1 VTRYQPI
8 ALLFFV
14 LPASVQLEASPLANP
29 HVVRGAA
36 ASQKCSMDSLPET
49 DKRRMIQEYQ
59 RRLRA
64 DGKAS
69 ADAWAR
75 VQGNLAY
82 RKLAAQGIC
91 PPLRGTGGRT
101 AAIPNRTGK
110 KPLLNKQGKRCT
122 RMEVENQVF
131 PGFGGEPM
139 TMGLVPVCKD

>member
-1 VTRYQPI
+1 MTRYLPI
-8 ALLFFV
+8 ACLFFAPQALAEAV
-14 LPASVQLEASPLANP
+14 PVASAHAPLAST
-29 HVVRGAA
+29 A
-36 ASQKCSMDSLPET
+36 QKCSMDSLPEA

-91 PPLRGTGGRT
+91 PPLRGAGDQAVAAPRAT
-101 AAIPNRTGK
+101 AR

-122 RMEVENQVF
+122 HMEMENQVF